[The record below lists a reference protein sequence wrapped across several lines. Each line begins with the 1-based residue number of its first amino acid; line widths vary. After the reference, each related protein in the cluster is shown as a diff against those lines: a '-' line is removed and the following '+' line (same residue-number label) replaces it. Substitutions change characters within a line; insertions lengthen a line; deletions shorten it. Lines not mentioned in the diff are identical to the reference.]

1 MKALGNYS
9 NPEDTY
15 KKSRRVEVEAVK
27 SLWIYTGD
35 RKIDRHIYTQKI
47 EMKEKNKDK
56 AK

>member
-9 NPEDTY
+9 NPEDPY
-15 KKSRRVEVEAVK
+15 KKSRRVEVK

-47 EMKEKNKDK
+47 EMKEKKQR
-56 AK
+56 

>member
-15 KKSRRVEVEAVK
+15 KKSRRVEVK

-35 RKIDRHIYTQKI
+35 RQEDRQTDVYTQKI